1 MKILIFFFCQLLF
14 KSFLPIIGLAL
25 FKNRSF
31 ERELPEMA
39 FELEDDEGEDEGIIE
54 EEVREAE
61 DEHIEPEI
69 PYSSYSAANQPPAPS
84 RSGDISY
91 NY

>member
-1 MKILIFFFCQLLF
+1 MFQLLF

-31 ERELPEMA
+31 ERDLPEMA
-39 FELEDDEGEDEGIIE
+39 FELEDEDIGEDEGADD
-54 EEVREAE
+54 VREAE
-61 DEHIEPEI
+61 DEVIEQEQEM
-69 PYSSYSAANQPPAPS
+69 PYSSYTGNQPAAPA
-84 RSGDISY
+84 RAGDSSY